1 MCFIENLPLQSP
13 LVLTLMKEKDE
24 LGQIIGDYVR
34 RLDELQSEILLY
46 RAQRR
51 IDEREMKI
59 LRRES
64 EEKIL
69 VAKTESLESRMMIQ
83 NLQYIYIFLYIFFS
97 VINSIF

>member
-1 MCFIENLPLQSP
+1 M
-13 LVLTLMKEKDE
+13 
-24 LGQIIGDYVR
+24 IGDYVR

-69 VAKTESLESRMMIQ
+69 IAKTESLESRMMIQ
-83 NLQYIYIFLYIFFS
+83 NLQ
-97 VINSIF
+97 